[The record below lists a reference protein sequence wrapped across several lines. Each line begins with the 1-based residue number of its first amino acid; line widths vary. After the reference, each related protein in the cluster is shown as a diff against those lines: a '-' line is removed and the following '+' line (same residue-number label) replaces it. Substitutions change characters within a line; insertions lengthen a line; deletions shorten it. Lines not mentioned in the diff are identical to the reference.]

1 MAENYGVYNS
11 TTLKGNI
18 TEQLD
23 KAARGANMGAK
34 KSVAAYFSYPTVGE
48 TAVNGID
55 PETKATVTLP
65 KCIITDA
72 YYYVDTTFTAAAD
85 AAVIKLGTSEDDDEF
100 VAAVAIS
107 DASNTWDAGLHGTI
121 PSGIVLGSD
130 ATTFTKGTAVLY
142 NAQRF
147 GIMPTIAAAG
157 ATLTIE
163 SDIVCTAGS
172 LTLFVEYYEIP

>member
-1 MAENYGVYNS
+1 MSKNFEMYNE
-11 TTLKGNI
+11 TTLTQNI
-18 TEQLD
+18 AEVLD
-23 KAARGANMGAK
+23 TGARGANMGAK
-34 KSVAAYFSYPTVGE
+34 KSVAAYFPFPTSA
-48 TAVNGID
+48 TAVDGID
-55 PETKATVTLP
+55 PVTKAAIALP

-121 PSGIVLGSD
+121 PSGIILGSD

-147 GIMPTIAAAG
+147 GIMPAIATAG

-163 SDIVCTAGS
+163 SDIACTAGS